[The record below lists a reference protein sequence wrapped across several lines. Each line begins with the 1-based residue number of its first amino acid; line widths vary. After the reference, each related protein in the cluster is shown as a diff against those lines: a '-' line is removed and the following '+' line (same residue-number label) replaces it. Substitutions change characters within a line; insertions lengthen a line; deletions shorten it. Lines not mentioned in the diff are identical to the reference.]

1 MVERRRGLH
10 IGIDFD
16 NTLVSY
22 DALFHRCARER
33 SLIPPDLP
41 PTKAA
46 VRAWLW
52 RQPDGNTPWTE
63 LQGEVYGRRMAEAVW
78 FPGVNA
84 FLTFCRC
91 RGLQVSIISHKS
103 EYSALGPRVNLRAAA
118 LVWMEAHGFF
128 RTDGFNL
135 SRDDVYFEGSR
146 EQKHA
151 RIAERQCTHFV
162 EDLPEVLLDPA
173 FPPGI
178 IKLLFDPAGVA
189 DKTGP
194 DIHVFRAWADIQR
207 YVEAVAS

>member
-1 MVERRRGLH
+1 MH

-16 NTLVSY
+16 NTLISY
-22 DALFHRCARER
+22 DALFHRCAHEMH
-33 SLIPPDLP
+33 LIPPDLP

-78 FPGVNA
+78 FPGVDG
-84 FLTFCRC
+84 FFTFCRS
-91 RGLQVSIISHKS
+91 RRLRVSIISHKL
-103 EYSALGPRVNLRAAA
+103 EYPARGPRVNLREAA

-128 RTDGFNL
+128 RLDGFNL

-146 EQKHA
+146 EQKCA

-162 EDLPEVLLDPA
+162 EDLSEVLLDSA

-178 IKLLFDPAGVA
+178 IKLLFDPDEVAG
-189 DKTGP
+189 KMGP
-194 DIHVFRAWADIQR
+194 DIQVFRAWTDIQR
-207 YVEAVAS
+207 YVEALAS

>member
-1 MVERRRGLH
+1 LH

-22 DALFHRCARER
+22 DALFHRCAYER
-33 SLIPPDLP
+33 HLIPPDLP
-41 PTKAA
+41 PIKAS

-52 RQPDGNTPWTE
+52 RQPDGNTLWTE

-78 FPGVNA
+78 FPGVSGFFA
-84 FLTFCRC
+84 ACR
-91 RGLQVSIISHKS
+91 LHAVSVSIISHKL
-103 EYSALGPRVNLRAAA
+103 EYPALGPRVNLRDAA
-118 LVWMEAHGFF
+118 LAWMEAHGFF
-128 RTDGFNL
+128 RADGFNL
-135 SRDDVYFEGSR
+135 SRDDVCFEGSR
-146 EQKHA
+146 EQKLA

-162 EDLPEVLLDPA
+162 EDLSEVLLDPA